1 MASGVQSIPNLSAF
15 SPGELSAMLTAVKA
29 EILTRL
35 TGRVS
40 SGNSTQQGFVV
51 TMYTTDE
58 LNRLLNALTAAL
70 GLDAQET
77 RVRPCFSQQGFG
89 SDTGALI
96 DGRTTL

>member
-15 SPGELSAMLTAVKA
+15 SPGELNAMLSAVKA

-40 SGNSTQQGFVV
+40 SGNSTQQGFSVQ
-51 TMYTTDE
+51 MYSTDE

-70 GLDAQET
+70 GLDTQET
-77 RVRPCFSQQGFG
+77 RVRPCFSAQGVG
-89 SDTGALI
+89 SDIDPLL